1 MPVSMKFSSRAAIF
15 VGAIGFAIAASSA
28 NAQDYGRYDN
38 GAYSPDESIQVI
50 APRFNTGADGQR
62 LNGPLEKISLSAHV
76 PYDDLNL
83 RTRSGARELK
93 MRVRDA
99 AQTTCTRV
107 AEAYPVQQAFGTNC
121 YKTALQNGE
130 LRANAAIRD
139 ARDRRY
145 QD

>member
-1 MPVSMKFSSRAAIF
+1 
-15 VGAIGFAIAASSA
+15 
-28 NAQDYGRYDN
+28 
-38 GAYSPDESIQVI
+38 
-50 APRFNTGADGQR
+50 
-62 LNGPLEKISLSAHV
+62 V

-83 RTRSGARELK
+83 RTWRGARELK
-93 MRVRDA
+93 LRVRDA
-99 AQTTCTRV
+99 AQTTCARL

-121 YKTALQNGE
+121 YKTALQNAE

>member
-1 MPVSMKFSSRAAIF
+1 MSISMKFSSRAAIIA
-15 VGAIGFAIAASSA
+15 GAIGLALAASSA
-28 NAQDYGRYDN
+28 NAQDRYAN
-38 GAYSPDESIQVI
+38 GAYSSDEDIQVI
-50 APRFNTGADGQR
+50 APRFTTNADGQR
-62 LNGPLEKISLSAHV
+62 LNGPLEKISLSTNV

-83 RTRSGARELK
+83 RTRGGARELK

-99 AQTTCTRV
+99 AQTTCARV

>member
-1 MPVSMKFSSRAAIF
+1 MSGSMKFSSRAAILAAA
-15 VGAIGFAIAASSA
+15 VGLMFGVSSA
-28 NAQDYGRYDN
+28 NAQDYGYDN
-38 GAYSPDESIQVI
+38 GAYANDENIQVI
-50 APRFNTGADGQR
+50 APRFNTHADGQR
-62 LNGPLEKISLSAHV
+62 LNGPLEKISLSTNV

-83 RTRSGARELK
+83 RTWRGARELK
-93 MRVRDA
+93 LRVRDA
-99 AQTTCTRV
+99 AQTTCARL

-121 YKTALQNGE
+121 YKTALQNAE

>member
-1 MPVSMKFSSRAAIF
+1 MSVSMKFSSYAAILA
-15 VGAIGFAIAASSA
+15 GAIGLAFAASPA

-38 GAYSPDESIQVI
+38 GAYSEDANIQI
-50 APRFNTGADGQR
+50 TAPRFNAQGNR
-62 LNGPLEKISLSAHV
+62 LNGPLEKVLLSTRV

-83 RTRSGARELK
+83 RTRGGAYALK

-99 AQTTCTRV
+99 AQTTCARI

-121 YKTALQNGE
+121 YKTALQDGE

-139 ARDRRY
+139 ARDRHY
-145 QD
+145 ED